1 MGSSGIGAG
10 LAEAFAERGAIVGI
24 VARRE
29 DRLAEVLGRCRVHT
43 PDSKMW
49 VVDLADPEAVDRLSA
64 DVVAELGGVEVLVNN
79 AGIPKRRHVTA
90 LDMATVE
97 SVMAINYLSPVRL
110 TLALLPQMIARG
122 SGRIVNIASVA
133 APLSSP
139 GESAYDASKAAIA
152 VFSEAMAV
160 DLWDTGVSIT
170 VVYPGVVDTELFTLP
185 DNDPFTGDVEA
196 ITVDDA
202 VEPSS
207 TVSIRLPRRLRTRL
221 LRRVRPDQGARPGRI
236 PGRDGRLREDD
247 VGRVAGRLTTRS
259 RWGWMGL
266 GVGPTRTPVT
276 DHPPWP
282 ADHGRATAPLRG
294 DPTGVSPCAGRP
306 SHSPGTGCIRSWPP

>member
-1 MGSSGIGAG
+1 VEEPVTGPTDYTGQRVLVTGGSSGMGAG
-10 LAEAFAERGAIVGI
+10 LAEALARRGATVGI
-24 VARRE
+24 VARRR
-29 DRLAEVLGRCRVHT
+29 DRLGDVLARCRTHA

-49 VVDLADPEAVDRLSA
+49 VVDLADPDAVDRLA
-64 DVVAELGGVEVLVNN
+64 RDALEELGGVDVLVNN

-110 TLALLPQMIARG
+110 TLALLPQMIERG
-122 SGRIVNIASVA
+122 SGRIVNVSSVA

-160 DLWDTGVSIT
+160 DLWDTGVKVT

-196 ITVDDA
+196 ITVDEA
-202 VEPSS
+202 VTTILEGIDSGSHAVYVPAYFAEFAQARARDVDGFLAGSAAY
-207 TVSIRLPRRLRTRL
+207 
-221 LRRVRPDQGARPGRI
+221 VRDRPGR
-236 PGRDGRLREDD
+236 P
-247 VGRVAGRLTTRS
+247 
-259 RWGWMGL
+259 
-266 GVGPTRTPVT
+266 P
-276 DHPPWP
+276 HPP
-282 ADHGRATAPLRG
+282 G
-294 DPTGVSPCAGRP
+294 
-306 SHSPGTGCIRSWPP
+306 